1 MITELNWDNKV
12 VNNWTKWNFKE
23 NESDQ
28 ILIISKKLKIILILF
43 FIIFLILI
51 NLKIIEVLSLA
62 EGKIIPQ
69 GRIKYVQHLEGGI
82 VEQILTKEGA
92 KVAIN
97 EPLVVLS
104 KKKASSEFE
113 EINSR
118 LKSIELSILRVE
130 SQKQS
135 KKSIVIPDDKKKI
148 FDDDL
153 IKSENELFESRRKA
167 INSEIKSKKAS
178 IDKANKNLK
187 NLNKRLKLVK
197 EQEAISQKLLEVEAT
212 NRLKHLEILR
222 ERQEVEGSIDEQQS
236 IIDLSKNDL
245 EKVRNNY
252 LEELN
257 IELSQYKKQ
266 KEELN
271 KRIEKYSDSLNR
283 TILKSPVSGTVKLI
297 SVNSKGAIVAPG
309 VTVVEIVPE
318 NEKLII
324 EAKLPL
330 SEIGYVDKDL
340 EAKIRLNTA
349 EGSRFRSIKGKVVFV
364 GADRI
369 SGKDEEGF
377 YLVKVETSENSFSRS
392 NEEYKLFS
400 GVPVMVGI
408 ITGKRSFLDYF
419 LTPFM
424 KNATF
429 ALSER

>member
-1 MITELNWDNKV
+1 MTEKWV
-12 VNNWTKWNFKE
+12 KWNLFKNDE
-23 NESDQ
+23 KPKNV
-28 ILIISKKLKIILILF
+28 ISKRLKVSLILF
-43 FIIFLILI
+43 SLIFLLLV

-62 EGKIIPQ
+62 DGKIIPQ

-82 VEQILTKEGA
+82 VEEILISEGE
-92 KVAIN
+92 KVEIN
-97 EPLVVLS
+97 QPLVILS
-104 KKKASSEFE
+104 KEKASSEFE

-118 LKSIELSILRVE
+118 LKSIDLSILRVNSE
-130 SQKQS
+130 INSNN
-135 KKSIVIPDDKKKI
+135 SIEIPENQNNL
-148 FDDDL
+148 FDEEL
-153 IKSENELFESRRKA
+153 VKSENELFQSRRKA

-187 NLNKRLKLVK
+187 NLKKRLKIVK
-197 EQEAISQKLLEVEAT
+197 EQEDISQKLLEVEAT

-245 EKVRNNY
+245 EKVQNNY
-252 LEELN
+252 IEDLN
-257 IELSQYKKQ
+257 IELSQYRKE

-271 KRIEKYSDSLNR
+271 KRIQKYSDSLNR
-283 TILKSPVSGTVKLI
+283 TVLKSPVSGTVKLV

-330 SEIGYVDKDL
+330 SEIGYVKKNL
-340 EAKIRLNTA
+340 EAKIRLNTP

-369 SGKDEEGF
+369 SSKDEDGF
-377 YLVKVETSENSFSRS
+377 YLVKVETSENSFARK
-392 NEEYKLFS
+392 NEEYRLLS

-408 ITGKRSFLDYF
+408 ITGKRSFMDYF
-419 LTPFM
+419 LTPFITG
-424 KNATF
+424 ASF

>member
-1 MITELNWDNKV
+1 MTEKWV
-12 VNNWTKWNFKE
+12 KWNLFKNDE
-23 NESDQ
+23 KPKNV
-28 ILIISKKLKIILILF
+28 ISKRLKVSLILF
-43 FIIFLILI
+43 SLIFLLLV

-62 EGKIIPQ
+62 DGKIIPQ

-82 VEQILTKEGA
+82 VEEILISEGE
-92 KVAIN
+92 KVEIN
-97 EPLVVLS
+97 QPLVVLS
-104 KKKASSEFE
+104 KEKASSEFE

-118 LKSIELSILRVE
+118 LKSIDLSILRVNSE
-130 SQKQS
+130 ISS
-135 KKSIVIPDDKKKI
+135 NNSIEIPENENNL
-148 FDDDL
+148 FDEEL
-153 IKSENELFESRRKA
+153 VKSENELFQSRRKA

-187 NLNKRLKLVK
+187 NLKKRLTIVK
-197 EQEAISQKLLEVEAT
+197 EQEDISQKLLEVEAT

-245 EKVRNNY
+245 EKVQNNY
-252 LEELN
+252 IEELN
-257 IELSQYKKQ
+257 IELSQYRKE

-271 KRIEKYSDSLNR
+271 KRIQKYSDSLNR
-283 TILKSPVSGTVKLI
+283 TVLKSPVSGTVKLV

-330 SEIGYVDKDL
+330 SEIGYVKKNL
-340 EAKIRLNTA
+340 EAKIRLNTP

-369 SGKDEEGF
+369 SSKDEEGF
-377 YLVKVETSENSFSRS
+377 YLVKVETSENSFARK
-392 NEEYKLFS
+392 NEEYKLLS

-408 ITGKRSFLDYF
+408 ITGKRSFMDYF
-419 LTPFM
+419 LTPFITG
-424 KNATF
+424 ASF

>member
-1 MITELNWDNKV
+1 MTEKWV
-12 VNNWTKWNFKE
+12 KWNLFKNDE
-23 NESDQ
+23 KPKNV
-28 ILIISKKLKIILILF
+28 ISKRLKVSLILF
-43 FIIFLILI
+43 SLIFLLLV

-62 EGKIIPQ
+62 DGKIIPQ

-82 VEQILTKEGA
+82 VEEILISEGE
-92 KVAIN
+92 KVEIN
-97 EPLVVLS
+97 QPLVVLS
-104 KKKASSEFE
+104 KEKASSEFE

-118 LKSIELSILRVE
+118 LKSIDLSILRVNSE
-130 SQKQS
+130 INSNN
-135 KKSIVIPDDKKKI
+135 SIEIPENI
-148 FDDDL
+148 NNLFDEEL
-153 IKSENELFESRRKA
+153 VKSENELFQSRRKA

-187 NLNKRLKLVK
+187 NLKKRLKIVK
-197 EQEAISQKLLEVEAT
+197 EQEDISQKLLEVEAT

-245 EKVRNNY
+245 EKVQNNY
-252 LEELN
+252 IEDLN
-257 IELSQYKKQ
+257 IELSQYRKE

-271 KRIEKYSDSLNR
+271 KRIQKYSDSLNR
-283 TILKSPVSGTVKLI
+283 TVLKSPVSGTVKLV

-330 SEIGYVDKDL
+330 SEIGYVKKNL
-340 EAKIRLNTA
+340 EAKIRLNTP

-369 SGKDEEGF
+369 SSKDEDGF
-377 YLVKVETSENSFSRS
+377 YLVKVETSENSFARK
-392 NEEYKLFS
+392 NEEYKLLS

-408 ITGKRSFLDYF
+408 ITGKRSFMDYF
-419 LTPFM
+419 LTPFITG
-424 KNATF
+424 ASF

>member
-1 MITELNWDNKV
+1 MTEKWV
-12 VNNWTKWNFKE
+12 KWNLFKNDE
-23 NESDQ
+23 KPKNV
-28 ILIISKKLKIILILF
+28 ISKRLKVSLILF
-43 FIIFLILI
+43 SLIFLLLV

-62 EGKIIPQ
+62 DGKIIPQ

-82 VEQILTKEGA
+82 VEEILISEGE
-92 KVAIN
+92 KVEIN
-97 EPLVVLS
+97 QPLVVLS
-104 KKKASSEFE
+104 KEKASSEFE

-118 LKSIELSILRVE
+118 LKSIDLSILRVNSE
-130 SQKQS
+130 INSNN
-135 KKSIVIPDDKKKI
+135 SIEIPENKNNL
-148 FDDDL
+148 FNEEL
-153 IKSENELFESRRKA
+153 VKSENELFQSRRKA

-187 NLNKRLKLVK
+187 NLKKRLKIVK
-197 EQEAISQKLLEVEAT
+197 EQEDISQKLLEVEAT

-245 EKVRNNY
+245 EKVQNNY
-252 LEELN
+252 IEDLN
-257 IELSQYKKQ
+257 IELSQYRKE

-271 KRIEKYSDSLNR
+271 KRIQKYSDSLNR
-283 TILKSPVSGTVKLI
+283 TVLKSPVSGTVKLV

-330 SEIGYVDKDL
+330 SEIGYVKKNL
-340 EAKIRLNTA
+340 EAKIRLNTP

-369 SGKDEEGF
+369 SSKDEEGF
-377 YLVKVETSENSFSRS
+377 YLVKVETSENSFARK
-392 NEEYKLFS
+392 NEEYKLLS

-408 ITGKRSFLDYF
+408 ITGKRSFMDYF
-419 LTPFM
+419 LTPFITG
-424 KNATF
+424 ASF

>member
-1 MITELNWDNKV
+1 MTEKWV
-12 VNNWTKWNFKE
+12 KWNLFKNDE
-23 NESDQ
+23 KPKNVV
-28 ILIISKKLKIILILF
+28 SKRLKVSLILF
-43 FIIFLILI
+43 SLIFLLLV

-62 EGKIIPQ
+62 DGKIIPQ

-82 VEQILTKEGA
+82 VEEILISEGE
-92 KVAIN
+92 KVGTN
-97 EPLVVLS
+97 QPLVVLS
-104 KKKASSEFE
+104 KEKASSEFE

-118 LKSIELSILRVE
+118 LKSIDLSILRVNSE
-130 SQKQS
+130 INSNN
-135 KKSIVIPDDKKKI
+135 SIEIPENKNNL
-148 FDDDL
+148 FDAEL
-153 IKSENELFESRRKA
+153 VKSENELFQSRRKA

-187 NLNKRLKLVK
+187 NLKKRLKIVK
-197 EQEAISQKLLEVEAT
+197 EQEDISQKLLEVEAT

-245 EKVRNNY
+245 EKVQNNY
-252 LEELN
+252 IEDLN
-257 IELSQYKKQ
+257 IELSQYRKE

-271 KRIEKYSDSLNR
+271 KRIQKYSDSLNR
-283 TILKSPVSGTVKLI
+283 TILKSPVSGTVKLV

-330 SEIGYVDKDL
+330 SEIGYVKKNL
-340 EAKIRLNTA
+340 EAKIRLNTP
-349 EGSRFRSIKGKVVFV
+349 EGSRFRSIKGNVVFV

-369 SGKDEEGF
+369 SSKDEEGF
-377 YLVKVETSENSFSRS
+377 YLVKVETSANSFARK
-392 NEEYKLFS
+392 NEEYKLLS

-408 ITGKRSFLDYF
+408 ITGKRSFMDYF
-419 LTPFM
+419 LTPFITG
-424 KNATF
+424 ASF

>member
-1 MITELNWDNKV
+1 MTEKWV
-12 VNNWTKWNFKE
+12 KWNLFKNDE
-23 NESDQ
+23 KPKNV
-28 ILIISKKLKIILILF
+28 ISKRLKVSLILF
-43 FIIFLILI
+43 SLIFLLLI

-62 EGKIIPQ
+62 DGKIIPQ

-82 VEQILTKEGA
+82 VEEILISEGE
-92 KVAIN
+92 KVEIN
-97 EPLVVLS
+97 QPLVVLS
-104 KKKASSEFE
+104 KEKASSEFE

-118 LKSIELSILRVE
+118 LKSIDLSILRVNSE
-130 SQKQS
+130 INSNN
-135 KKSIVIPDDKKKI
+135 SIEIPENKNNL
-148 FDDDL
+148 FDEEL
-153 IKSENELFESRRKA
+153 VKSENELFQSRRKA

-187 NLNKRLKLVK
+187 NLKKRLTIVK
-197 EQEAISQKLLEVEAT
+197 EQEDISQKLLEVEAT

-245 EKVRNNY
+245 EKVQNNY
-252 LEELN
+252 IEDLN
-257 IELSQYKKQ
+257 IELSQYRKE

-271 KRIEKYSDSLNR
+271 KRIQKYSDNLNR
-283 TILKSPVSGTVKLI
+283 TILKSPVSGTVKLV

-330 SEIGYVDKDL
+330 SEIGYVKKNL
-340 EAKIRLNTA
+340 EAKIRLNTP
-349 EGSRFRSIKGKVVFV
+349 EGSRFRSIKGNVVFV

-369 SGKDEEGF
+369 SSKDEEGF
-377 YLVKVETSENSFSRS
+377 YLVKVETSENSFARK
-392 NEEYKLFS
+392 NEEYKLLS

-408 ITGKRSFLDYF
+408 ITGKRSFMDYF
-419 LTPFM
+419 LTPFITG
-424 KNATF
+424 ASF

>member
-1 MITELNWDNKV
+1 MTEKWV
-12 VNNWTKWNFKE
+12 KWNLFKNDE
-23 NESDQ
+23 KPKNV
-28 ILIISKKLKIILILF
+28 ISKRLKVSLILF
-43 FIIFLILI
+43 SLIFLLLV

-62 EGKIIPQ
+62 DGKIIPQ
-69 GRIKYVQHLEGGI
+69 GRIKYVQHLAGGI
-82 VEQILTKEGA
+82 VEEILISEGE
-92 KVAIN
+92 KVEIN
-97 EPLVVLS
+97 QPLVILS
-104 KKKASSEFE
+104 KEKASSEFE

-118 LKSIELSILRVE
+118 LKSIDLSILRVNSE
-130 SQKQS
+130 INSNN
-135 KKSIVIPDDKKKI
+135 SIEIPENQNNL
-148 FDDDL
+148 FDEEL
-153 IKSENELFESRRKA
+153 VKSENELFQSRRKA

-187 NLNKRLKLVK
+187 NLKKRLKIVK
-197 EQEAISQKLLEVEAT
+197 EQEDISQKLLEVEAT

-245 EKVRNNY
+245 EKVQNNY
-252 LEELN
+252 IEDLN
-257 IELSQYKKQ
+257 IELSQYRKE

-271 KRIEKYSDSLNR
+271 KRIQKYSDSLNR
-283 TILKSPVSGTVKLI
+283 TVLKSPVSGTVKLV

-330 SEIGYVDKDL
+330 SEIGYVKKNL
-340 EAKIRLNTA
+340 EAKIRLNTP

-369 SGKDEEGF
+369 SSKDEEGF
-377 YLVKVETSENSFSRS
+377 YLVKVETSENSFARK
-392 NEEYKLFS
+392 NEEYKLLS

-408 ITGKRSFLDYF
+408 ITGKRSFMDYF
-419 LTPFM
+419 LTPFI
-424 KNATF
+424 TGTSF

>member
-1 MITELNWDNKV
+1 MTEKWV
-12 VNNWTKWNFKE
+12 KWNLFKNDE
-23 NESDQ
+23 KPKNV
-28 ILIISKKLKIILILF
+28 ISKRLKVSLILF
-43 FIIFLILI
+43 SLIFLLLV

-62 EGKIIPQ
+62 DGKIIPQ

-82 VEQILTKEGA
+82 VEEILISEGE
-92 KVAIN
+92 KVEIN
-97 EPLVVLS
+97 QSLVVLS
-104 KKKASSEFE
+104 KEKASSEFE

-118 LKSIELSILRVE
+118 LKSIDLSILRVNSE
-130 SQKQS
+130 INSNN
-135 KKSIVIPDDKKKI
+135 SIEIPENKNNL
-148 FDDDL
+148 FDEEL
-153 IKSENELFESRRKA
+153 VKSENELFQSRRKA

-187 NLNKRLKLVK
+187 NLKKRLTIVK
-197 EQEAISQKLLEVEAT
+197 EQEDISQKLLEVEAT

-245 EKVRNNY
+245 EKVQNNY
-252 LEELN
+252 IEELN
-257 IELSQYKKQ
+257 IELSQYRKE

-271 KRIEKYSDSLNR
+271 KRIQKYSDSLNR
-283 TILKSPVSGTVKLI
+283 TVLKSPVSGTVKLV

-330 SEIGYVDKDL
+330 SEIGYVKKNL
-340 EAKIRLNTA
+340 EAKIRLNTP

-369 SGKDEEGF
+369 SSKDEEGF
-377 YLVKVETSENSFSRS
+377 YLVKVETSENSFARK
-392 NEEYKLFS
+392 NEEYKLLS

-408 ITGKRSFLDYF
+408 ITGKRSFMDYF
-419 LTPFM
+419 LTPFITG
-424 KNATF
+424 ASF

>member
-1 MITELNWDNKV
+1 MTEKWV
-12 VNNWTKWNFKE
+12 KWNLFKNDE
-23 NESDQ
+23 KPKNV
-28 ILIISKKLKIILILF
+28 ISKRLKVSLILF
-43 FIIFLILI
+43 SLIFLLLV

-62 EGKIIPQ
+62 DGKIIPQ

-82 VEQILTKEGA
+82 VEEILISEGE
-92 KVAIN
+92 KVEIN
-97 EPLVVLS
+97 QPLVVLS
-104 KKKASSEFE
+104 KEKASSEFE

-118 LKSIELSILRVE
+118 LKSIDLSILRVNSE
-130 SQKQS
+130 INSNN
-135 KKSIVIPDDKKKI
+135 SIEIPENKNNL
-148 FDDDL
+148 FDEEL
-153 IKSENELFESRRKA
+153 VKSENELFQSRRKA

-187 NLNKRLKLVK
+187 NLKKRLKIVK
-197 EQEAISQKLLEVEAT
+197 EQEDISQKLLEVEAT

-245 EKVRNNY
+245 EKVQNNY
-252 LEELN
+252 IEELN
-257 IELSQYKKQ
+257 IELSQYRKE

-271 KRIEKYSDSLNR
+271 KRIQKYSDSLDR
-283 TILKSPVSGTVKLI
+283 TILKSPVSGTVKLV

-330 SEIGYVDKDL
+330 SEIGYVKKNL
-340 EAKIRLNTA
+340 EAKIRLNTP

-369 SGKDEEGF
+369 SSKDEEGF
-377 YLVKVETSENSFSRS
+377 YLVKVETSENSFARK
-392 NEEYKLFS
+392 NEEYKLLS

-408 ITGKRSFLDYF
+408 ITGKRSFMDYF
-419 LTPFM
+419 LTPFITG
-424 KNATF
+424 ASF

>member
-1 MITELNWDNKV
+1 MTEKWV
-12 VNNWTKWNFKE
+12 KWNLLKNDE
-23 NESDQ
+23 KPKNV
-28 ILIISKKLKIILILF
+28 ISKRLKVSLILF
-43 FIIFLILI
+43 SLIFLLLV

-62 EGKIIPQ
+62 DGKIIPQ

-82 VEQILTKEGA
+82 VEEILISEGE
-92 KVAIN
+92 KVEIN
-97 EPLVVLS
+97 QPLVVLS
-104 KKKASSEFE
+104 KEKASSEFE

-118 LKSIELSILRVE
+118 LKSIDLSILRVNSE
-130 SQKQS
+130 INSNN
-135 KKSIVIPDDKKKI
+135 SIEIPENKNNL
-148 FDDDL
+148 FDEEL
-153 IKSENELFESRRKA
+153 VKSENELFQSRRKA

-187 NLNKRLKLVK
+187 NLKKRLKIVK
-197 EQEAISQKLLEVEAT
+197 EQEDISQKLLEVEAT

-245 EKVRNNY
+245 EKVQNNY
-252 LEELN
+252 IEDLN
-257 IELSQYKKQ
+257 IELSKYRKE

-271 KRIEKYSDSLNR
+271 KRIQKYSDNLNR
-283 TILKSPVSGTVKLI
+283 TILKSPVSGTVKLV

-330 SEIGYVDKDL
+330 SEIGYVKKNL
-340 EAKIRLNTA
+340 EAKIRLNTP
-349 EGSRFRSIKGKVVFV
+349 EGSRFRSIKGNVVFV

-369 SGKDEEGF
+369 SSKDEEGF
-377 YLVKVETSENSFSRS
+377 YLVKVETSENSFARK
-392 NEEYKLFS
+392 NEEYKLLS

-408 ITGKRSFLDYF
+408 ITGKRSFMDYF
-419 LTPFM
+419 LTPFITG
-424 KNATF
+424 ASF

>member
-1 MITELNWDNKV
+1 MTEKWV
-12 VNNWTKWNFKE
+12 KWNLFKNDE
-23 NESDQ
+23 KPKNV
-28 ILIISKKLKIILILF
+28 ISKRLKVTLILF
-43 FIIFLILI
+43 SLIFLLLV

-62 EGKIIPQ
+62 DGKIIPQ

-82 VEQILTKEGA
+82 VEEILISEGE
-92 KVAIN
+92 KVEIN
-97 EPLVVLS
+97 QPLVILS
-104 KKKASSEFE
+104 KEKASSEFE

-118 LKSIELSILRVE
+118 LKSIDLSILRVNSE
-130 SQKQS
+130 INSNN
-135 KKSIVIPDDKKKI
+135 SIEIPENKNNL
-148 FDDDL
+148 FDEEL
-153 IKSENELFESRRKA
+153 VKSENELFQSRRKA

-187 NLNKRLKLVK
+187 NLKKRLKIVK
-197 EQEAISQKLLEVEAT
+197 EQEDISQKLLEVEAT

-245 EKVRNNY
+245 EKVQNNY
-252 LEELN
+252 IEDLN
-257 IELSQYKKQ
+257 IELSQYRKE

-271 KRIEKYSDSLNR
+271 KRIQKYSDSLNR
-283 TILKSPVSGTVKLI
+283 TVLKSPVSGTVKLV

-330 SEIGYVDKDL
+330 SEIGYVKKNL
-340 EAKIRLNTA
+340 EAKIRLNTP

-369 SGKDEEGF
+369 SSKDEDGF
-377 YLVKVETSENSFSRS
+377 YLVKVETSENSFARK
-392 NEEYKLFS
+392 NEEYKLLS

-408 ITGKRSFLDYF
+408 ITGKRSFMDYF
-419 LTPFM
+419 LTPFITG
-424 KNATF
+424 ASF

>member
-1 MITELNWDNKV
+1 MTEKWV
-12 VNNWTKWNFKE
+12 KWNLFKNDE
-23 NESDQ
+23 KPKNV
-28 ILIISKKLKIILILF
+28 ISKRLKVSLILF
-43 FIIFLILI
+43 SLIFLLLV

-62 EGKIIPQ
+62 DGKIIPQ

-82 VEQILTKEGA
+82 VEEILISEGEKVQI
-92 KVAIN
+92 N
-97 EPLVVLS
+97 QPLVVLS
-104 KKKASSEFE
+104 KEKASSEFE

-118 LKSIELSILRVE
+118 LKSIDLSILRFNSE
-130 SQKQS
+130 INSNN
-135 KKSIVIPDDKKKI
+135 SIEIPENKNNL
-148 FDDDL
+148 FDEEL
-153 IKSENELFESRRKA
+153 VKSENELFQSRRKA

-187 NLNKRLKLVK
+187 NLKKRLKIVK
-197 EQEAISQKLLEVEAT
+197 EQEDISQKLLEVEAT

-245 EKVRNNY
+245 EKVQNNY
-252 LEELN
+252 IEDLN
-257 IELSQYKKQ
+257 IELSQYRKE

-271 KRIEKYSDSLNR
+271 KRIQKYSDSLNR
-283 TILKSPVSGTVKLI
+283 TVLKSPVSGTVKLV

-330 SEIGYVDKDL
+330 SEIGYVKKNL
-340 EAKIRLNTA
+340 EAKIRLNTP

-369 SGKDEEGF
+369 SSKDEEGF
-377 YLVKVETSENSFSRS
+377 YLVKVETSENSFARK
-392 NEEYKLFS
+392 NEEYRLLS

-408 ITGKRSFLDYF
+408 ITGKRSFMDYF

-424 KNATF
+424 TGASF

>member
-1 MITELNWDNKV
+1 MTKKWV
-12 VNNWTKWNFKE
+12 KWNLFKNDE
-23 NESDQ
+23 KPKNV
-28 ILIISKKLKIILILF
+28 ISKRLKVSLILF
-43 FIIFLILI
+43 SLIFLLLV

-62 EGKIIPQ
+62 DGKIIPQ

-82 VEQILTKEGA
+82 VEEILISEGE
-92 KVAIN
+92 KVEIN
-97 EPLVVLS
+97 QPLVVLS
-104 KKKASSEFE
+104 KEKASSEFE

-118 LKSIELSILRVE
+118 LKSIDLSILRVNSE
-130 SQKQS
+130 INSNN
-135 KKSIVIPDDKKKI
+135 SIEIPENQNNL
-148 FDDDL
+148 FDEEL
-153 IKSENELFESRRKA
+153 VKSENELFQSRRKA

-187 NLNKRLKLVK
+187 NLKKRLKIVK
-197 EQEAISQKLLEVEAT
+197 EQEDISQKLLEVEAT

-245 EKVRNNY
+245 EKVQNNY
-252 LEELN
+252 IEDLN
-257 IELSQYKKQ
+257 IELSQYRKE

-271 KRIEKYSDSLNR
+271 KRIQKYSDSLNR
-283 TILKSPVSGTVKLI
+283 TVLKSPVSGTVKLV

-330 SEIGYVDKDL
+330 SEIGYVKKNL
-340 EAKIRLNTA
+340 EAKIRLNTP

-369 SGKDEEGF
+369 SSKDEEGF
-377 YLVKVETSENSFSRS
+377 YLVKVETSENSFARK
-392 NEEYKLFS
+392 NEEYKLLS

-408 ITGKRSFLDYF
+408 ITGKRSFMDYF
-419 LTPFM
+419 LTPFITG
-424 KNATF
+424 ASF

>member
-1 MITELNWDNKV
+1 MTEKWV
-12 VNNWTKWNFKE
+12 KWNLFKNDE
-23 NESDQ
+23 KPKNV
-28 ILIISKKLKIILILF
+28 ISKRLKVSLILF
-43 FIIFLILI
+43 SLIFLLLV

-62 EGKIIPQ
+62 DGKIIPQ

-82 VEQILTKEGA
+82 VEEILISEGE
-92 KVAIN
+92 KVEIN
-97 EPLVVLS
+97 QPLVVLS
-104 KKKASSEFE
+104 KEKASSEFE

-118 LKSIELSILRVE
+118 LKSIDLSILRVNSE
-130 SQKQS
+130 INSNN
-135 KKSIVIPDDKKKI
+135 SIEIPENI
-148 FDDDL
+148 NNLFDEEL
-153 IKSENELFESRRKA
+153 VKSENELFQSRRKA

-187 NLNKRLKLVK
+187 NLKKRLKIVK
-197 EQEAISQKLLEVEAT
+197 EQEDISQKLLEVEAT

-222 ERQEVEGSIDEQQS
+222 ERQEVEGSIDEQKS

-245 EKVRNNY
+245 EKVQNNY
-252 LEELN
+252 IEELN
-257 IELSQYKKQ
+257 IELSQYRKE

-271 KRIEKYSDSLNR
+271 KRIQKYSDSLNR
-283 TILKSPVSGTVKLI
+283 TVLKSPVTGTVKLV

-330 SEIGYVDKDL
+330 SEIGYVKKNL
-340 EAKIRLNTA
+340 EAKIRLNTP

-369 SGKDEEGF
+369 SSKDEEGF
-377 YLVKVETSENSFSRS
+377 YLVKVETSENSFARK
-392 NEEYKLFS
+392 NEEYKLLS

-408 ITGKRSFLDYF
+408 ITGKRSFMDYF
-419 LTPFM
+419 LTPFITG
-424 KNATF
+424 ASF

>member
-1 MITELNWDNKV
+1 MTEKWV
-12 VNNWTKWNFKE
+12 KWNLFKNDE
-23 NESDQ
+23 KPKNV
-28 ILIISKKLKIILILF
+28 ISKRLKVSLILF
-43 FIIFLILI
+43 SLIFLLLV

-62 EGKIIPQ
+62 DGKIIPQ

-82 VEQILTKEGA
+82 VEEILISEGE
-92 KVAIN
+92 KVEIN
-97 EPLVVLS
+97 QPLVVLS
-104 KKKASSEFE
+104 KEKASSEFE

-118 LKSIELSILRVE
+118 LKSIDLSILRVNSE
-130 SQKQS
+130 INSDN
-135 KKSIVIPDDKKKI
+135 SIEIPENI
-148 FDDDL
+148 NNLFDEEL
-153 IKSENELFESRRKA
+153 VKSENELFQSRRKA

-187 NLNKRLKLVK
+187 NLKKRLKIVK
-197 EQEAISQKLLEVEAT
+197 EQEDISQKLLEVEAT

-245 EKVRNNY
+245 EKVQNNY
-252 LEELN
+252 IEDLN
-257 IELSQYKKQ
+257 IELSQYRKE

-271 KRIEKYSDSLNR
+271 KRIQKYSDSLNR
-283 TILKSPVSGTVKLI
+283 TVLKSPVSGTVKLV

-330 SEIGYVDKDL
+330 SEIGYVKKNL
-340 EAKIRLNTA
+340 EAKIRLNTP

-369 SGKDEEGF
+369 SSKDEDGF
-377 YLVKVETSENSFSRS
+377 YLVKVETSENSFARK
-392 NEEYKLFS
+392 NEQYKLLS

-408 ITGKRSFLDYF
+408 ITGKRSFMDYF
-419 LTPFM
+419 LTPFI
-424 KNATF
+424 TGTSF